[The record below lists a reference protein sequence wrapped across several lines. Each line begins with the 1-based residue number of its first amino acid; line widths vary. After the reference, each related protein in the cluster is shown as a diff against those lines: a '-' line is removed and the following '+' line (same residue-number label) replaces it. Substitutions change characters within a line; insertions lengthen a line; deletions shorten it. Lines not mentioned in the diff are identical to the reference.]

1 VEKMSKN
8 SSKESLEIINV
19 VVKDREIID
28 TKKTSSFGKIL
39 VIEAGKVVIPV
50 IADYMRQRLASDLE
64 IQKQIRN
71 DKRSQLN
78 QRAKSLLTFIDK
90 EEAKENF
97 DQQRIDRWCEE
108 LEEIWKKQ
116 DELDAKSDGFVK
128 VMLNKFFIG
137 NFQGS
142 KIK

>member
-19 VVKDREIID
+19 NAEIID
-28 TKKTSSFGKIL
+28 TQKTSSFGKTL
-39 VIEAGKVVIPV
+39 VIETGKAVIPV

-71 DKRSQLN
+71 DKRLQLN
-78 QRAKSLLTFIDK
+78 QRAESLLTFIDK

-128 VMLNKFFIG
+128 VMLNKFF
-137 NFQGS
+137 NW
-142 KIK
+142 

>member
-1 VEKMSKN
+1 MSKN

-19 VVKDREIID
+19 NAEIID
-28 TKKTSSFGKIL
+28 TKKTSSFGKTL
-39 VIEAGKVVIPV
+39 VIETGKAVIPV

-71 DKRSQLN
+71 DKRLQLN
-78 QRAKSLLTFIDK
+78 QRAESLLTLIDK

-116 DELDAKSDGFVK
+116 DELDAKSDGFLK
-128 VMLNKFFIG
+128 VVLNKFL
-137 NFQGS
+137 NW
-142 KIK
+142 

>member
-1 VEKMSKN
+1 MSKN
-8 SSKESLEIINV
+8 SSKESLKIINV
-19 VVKDREIID
+19 DVKDKDIID
-28 TKKTSSFGKIL
+28 TKKTSSFGKTL
-39 VIEAGKVVIPV
+39 VMEAGKAVIPV
-50 IADYMRQRLASDLE
+50 IVDYMRQRLDSDLE

-78 QRAKSLLTFIDK
+78 QRAESLLTFIDK

-97 DQQRIDRWCEE
+97 DQQRINRWCEE

-128 VMLNKFFIG
+128 VMLNKFL
-137 NFQGS
+137 NW
-142 KIK
+142 